1 MSVLKVVTIVP
12 LIAAREGIKL
22 GHLLWRVYIPTW
34 PNWRHGPAQ
43 GATVTT
49 DLYRTCRPTPASGAQ
64 GRNMSQED
72 KLCYSLL
79 AFRINDSVQESISV
93 QNAANTIILSYDKCH
108 RHFDIDAI
116 VKRLYSN

>member
-34 PNWRHGPAQ
+34 PNWRPGPAP

-49 DLYRTCRPTPASGAQ
+49 DLYRTCRPTPAIGAQ

-72 KLCYSLL
+72 KSCYSLL
-79 AFRINDSVQESISV
+79 AFRINDSVQEKEGPFLSKMLPSP
-93 QNAANTIILSYDKCH
+93 SYDH
-108 RHFDIDAI
+108 MII
-116 VKRLYSN
+116 VIGTLTLTP